1 MSARST
7 ALLARKSIRARLG
20 RTIAI
25 AVAIFAGVSFVVGSF
40 VLADSLRAT
49 FTNLF
54 AEINENIDL
63 QVRSEIAFGDE
74 SVADRDRIPL
84 ALADEVAAVEGVGVV
99 EPFVDGYA
107 QYVRPD
113 GTAVTTQG
121 APLLGVTWSGDE
133 TFGLTVRDGRP
144 AAGPGEVM
152 MDKATADREGFAI
165 GDAVEVITDTGRHEF
180 EIVGLVGLADTDG
193 FAGATLA
200 VFDLDTGREVLGAGD
215 QVDAIELQ
223 VAAGEDPAVVQDR
236 IEAMLPDRVEVVT
249 GEQVAAETADGIN
262 QFIDIFG
269 TGLLIFAF
277 VTAFV
282 SAFIINNV
290 FAITIGQRLRE
301 LALLRAV
308 GAAGAQVRR
317 MISFEAFVMSVIA
330 TLLGIVG
337 GIGFA
342 RLMVALFNAAGFGF
356 PETGTVLQARTVV
369 MAFVVGVGITMLSV
383 IVPARRA
390 AKVPPVAAMRPE
402 LGFAAISARRLVL
415 GAVVTAVGAVMF
427 LIGLFA
433 RPGGSVGLAFFAGLG
448 ALLLFLGTAGLSST
462 VARPVTRTLGWP
474 IQKLFGTPGA
484 LARENAAR
492 SPRRTSA
499 SAAALMIG
507 VALVSAAAVFAASL
521 RDTFT
526 QILDRAVTAD
536 YIVGDASFQG
546 MPPAV
551 AERLSTLPELAAVSP
566 LRVTLAE
573 IEGEE
578 RGLAAADPTTIGE
591 LIDVDVIEGSIG
603 ALGDRGLLVHTDVAD
618 DLDLDVGSTTE
629 ALFQSGV
636 ETDLEVVGIFTD
648 NTLAGSW
655 LISLDTWNASTNQPP
670 RDFLVVARLADGVDP
685 VLADDAV
692 RAALVDFPQLDV
704 QTNAQFRQQ
713 QEDQI
718 NQLLIVITAL
728 LFFAIA
734 IAVLGISITLA
745 LSVFERT
752 REIGLLR
759 AVGMNRRQTRRT
771 VRWEAVIVSV
781 FGAVVGIVLGT
792 LIGVALAVA
801 VPDNVIEVISFSP
814 FITLLILVGAVFA
827 GLFAALYPSYKA
839 SNMDVLEAIATE

>member
-1 MSARST
+1 MSSRST
-7 ALLARKSIRARLG
+7 TLLARRSIRARLG

-54 AEINENIDL
+54 SEINENVDL
-63 QVRSEIAFGDE
+63 QVRSEIAFGTE
-74 SVADRDRIPL
+74 AEADREPIPL
-84 ALADEVAAVEGVGVV
+84 DLVDDVEAVEGVAKA
-99 EPFVDGYA
+99 EPFLQRYA
-107 QYVRPD
+107 QYLRDD
-113 GTAVTTQG
+113 GTAVATQG
-121 APLLGVTWSGDE
+121 APLLGVTWSGDPDS
-133 TFGLTVRDGRP
+133 GLTLREGR
-144 AAGPGEVM
+144 AAEGSGEVA
-152 MDKATADREGFAI
+152 MDKATADREGFSV
-165 GDAVEVITDTGRHEF
+165 GDEVEVLTDTGRHTV

-200 VFDLDTGREVLGAGD
+200 AFDLETGLELLGAGD
-215 QVDAIELQ
+215 RVDVIDLQVDEGAE
-223 VAAGEDPAVVQDR
+223 VADVRSRLE
-236 IEAMLPDRVEVVT
+236 EALPERVEVVS
-249 GEQVAAETADGIN
+249 GDQVAGEAADSIN
-262 QFIDIFG
+262 EFVDVFG

-308 GAAGAQVRR
+308 GAAGRQVRR
-317 MISFEAFVMSVIA
+317 MITFEALVMSVIA
-330 TLLGIVG
+330 TLLGILG

-342 RLMVALFNAAGFGF
+342 RLMVALFNSAGLGF
-356 PETGTVLQARTVV
+356 PDTGTVLQARTVG

-415 GAVVTAVGAVMF
+415 GSVVTAVGAVMF
-427 LIGLFA
+427 LIGLFL
-433 RPGGSVGLAFFAGLG
+433 RPGGGVGLGFFAGVG
-448 ALLLFLGTAGLSST
+448 GLLLFLGTASLSAT
-462 VARPVTRTLGWP
+462 VARPVTRALGWP
-474 IQKLFGTPGA
+474 IQKLFGTAGL

-526 QILDRAVTAD
+526 RVLDRAVTAD
-536 YIVGDASFQG
+536 YVITDGSFQG

-551 AERLSTLPELAAVSP
+551 ARTMRELPELSALSP
-566 LRVTLAE
+566 IRVAPVQ
-573 IEGEE
+573 IDGSQ
-578 RGLAAADPTTIGE
+578 RGLGAVDPDTLDD
-591 LIDVDVIEGSIG
+591 LIDIDVQSGGYDGVATGGI
-603 ALGDRGLLVHTDVAD
+603 LVHDDSAD
-618 DLDLDVGSTTE
+618 DLGVTTGDE
-629 ALFQSGV
+629 ITVLFQNGDEDDFEVAGV
-636 ETDLEVVGIFTD
+636 YGD
-648 NTLAGSW
+648 NTIAGNYLVS
-655 LISLDTWNASTNQPP
+655 IDTFEQYVDQTP
-670 RDFLVVARLADGVDP
+670 RDAFVVARLAEGVDP
-685 VLADDAV
+685 ALGDIAV
-692 RAALVDFPQLDV
+692 REALDEFPQLEV
-704 QTNAQFRQQ
+704 QTNAEFRQQ

-718 NQLLIVITAL
+718 DQLLIVITAL

-759 AVGMNRRQTRRT
+759 AVGMNKRRTRRA

-781 FGAVVGIVLGT
+781 FGALVGVVLGS

-814 FITLLILVGAVFA
+814 GTTLLILVGAVVA
-827 GLFAALYPSYKA
+827 GLLASLYPSYKA
-839 SNMDVLEAIATE
+839 SNMNVLEAIATE